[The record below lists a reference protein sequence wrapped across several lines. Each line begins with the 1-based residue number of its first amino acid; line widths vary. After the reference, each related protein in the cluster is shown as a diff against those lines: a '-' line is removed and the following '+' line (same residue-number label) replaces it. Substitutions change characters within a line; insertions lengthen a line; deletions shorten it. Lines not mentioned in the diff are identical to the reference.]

1 MKYDFHIA
9 KFFNQTKDDFCSQL
23 QIASFFCIISL
34 KYFNSLESKGDF
46 MASENNVHSID
57 KAFDILEVLSDE
69 KNELGITEIATKIGL
84 PKSTAYRIISTM
96 VNRGYVNKS
105 GNGTYRIGMKLI
117 EAVSCYINSLEL
129 QTESRPYIAKITSE
143 LGLTSHLG
151 VLDGDQ
157 VMYIEKMDIFSNV
170 RMYSQIGARVHSY
183 PCSLGKCLLSNYS
196 AEDVRRIMKNCSFI
210 KFTNKTIG
218 SVDELITELDKVRIC
233 GWAID
238 DEESEVGH
246 RCIGA
251 PIYDYRGD
259 IIAAI
264 SASGSTNVFTKDRIE
279 PVSKYVMEQAL
290 GISKSMGYI
299 G

>member
-1 MKYDFHIA
+1 
-9 KFFNQTKDDFCSQL
+9 
-23 QIASFFCIISL
+23 
-34 KYFNSLESKGDF
+34 
-46 MASENNVHSID
+46 MATDNNVQSID
-57 KAFDILEVLSDE
+57 RALDIIEVLSDE
-69 KNELGITEIATKIGL
+69 SEGLGVTEIANRIGL
-84 PKSTAYRIISTM
+84 HKSTAHRIITTM
-96 VNRGYVNKS
+96 TNRGYLNKNES
-105 GNGTYRIGMKLI
+105 GNYQIGLKLI

-129 QTESRPYIAKITSE
+129 QTEARPYIAKITGE

-157 VMYIEKMDIFSNV
+157 VVYIEKMDVFSNV
-170 RMYSQIGARVHSY
+170 RMYSQIGLHVHAYS
-183 PCSLGKCLLSNYS
+183 CSLGKCLLSNYS
-196 AEDVRRIMKNCSFI
+196 AEDLRKIMANCSFTR
-210 KFTNKTIG
+210 FTNKTIC
-218 SVDELITELDKVRIC
+218 SIEDLMSDLELVRKR

-264 SASGSTNVFTKDRIE
+264 SASGPTTVFTPDRIDQ
-279 PVSKYVMEQAL
+279 VSSYVKAQAME
-290 GISKSMGYI
+290 ISKSMGYV